1 MLWMLPHKSAVHE
14 AIGQA
19 IRTAR
24 MEQGHTQ
31 EAFALKAGVDRSYM
45 GAIERGEFNL
55 TVNTLLKVATGLG
68 ISVSQLLAHAGL

>member
-1 MLWMLPHKSAVHE
+1 MLPDMSAVQE

-24 MEQGHTQ
+24 TEQGHTQ
-31 EAFALKAGVDRSYM
+31 EAFALKAEIDRSYM

-55 TVNTLLKVATGLG
+55 TVNTLLKIAAGLG
-68 ISVSQLLAHAGL
+68 MSVSQLLARAGL